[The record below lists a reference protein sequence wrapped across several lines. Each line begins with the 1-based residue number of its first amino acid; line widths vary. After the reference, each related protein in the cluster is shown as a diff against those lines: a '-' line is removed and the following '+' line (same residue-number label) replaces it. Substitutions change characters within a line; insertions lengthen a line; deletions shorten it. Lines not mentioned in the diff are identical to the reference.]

1 MDRDLFRKN
10 RLSMILLF
18 IGSWLVIYSFSVYSR
33 GNILNL
39 LTNNLYKNDTN
50 RCIQMKTLSLEQL
63 IELSDDTFV
72 AKNLNEIIRGIY
84 FSQKYSYCLPVVE
97 GRFFRASDFKKENC
111 YAVVGQKLKENLY
124 EKNKKKYIKCFGKE
138 YEVIGILGFDTVSLL
153 DHSILINLLSVP
165 SIEDKN
171 SNEEIEEKLLNE
183 KQWSELEIVIG
194 GKYDTVEDRI
204 AKMKLEDVMYTIE
217 NVEIRIP
224 SLYRAVDL
232 HKMIATIALISCFLS
247 IIFTFYMKSYYYKI
261 YYRIFHF
268 LGFPSSFFYK
278 RIVLREFVLLS
289 TVFLLG
295 TILSS
300 IYFYYKTG
308 FHIKDIWRF

>member
-1 MDRDLFRKN
+1 
-10 RLSMILLF
+10 MILLF